1 VSTQRLGLI
10 VILAGLMAFA
20 PMSIDMYLPA
30 LPELARVLG
39 TDAAHAQITLATF
52 FLGFAIGQAFY
63 GPVSDR
69 FGRKPPLYVSLS
81 LYTLASLGCALAP
94 GIEELAALRFLQALG
109 ACAGAVIAR
118 AVVRD
123 LFESHEA
130 VKVLSAL
137 TLVFGL
143 APILAPLIG
152 GYLLLWFGWQAIF
165 YLLAGFGVVSLIAV
179 IFGLPETHRPENTRS
194 LALGAVLGTYW
205 HLLCQRRFLGY
216 ALCGGFGSAG
226 MFAYIAGSP
235 FVFIELFGVA
245 PQHYGWF
252 FGTNAI
258 GLVMAA
264 QINGWLHRH
273 AGSHA
278 ILNVVV
284 AVQALAG
291 LALLADAVTGLGDL
305 FGIAVPL
312 FLFVASLGFISANT
326 TVLAMEPFKATAGAA
341 SALMGTLQFG
351 LAAMAALGVSTIPSA
366 TALPM
371 ASVIAACGVLGLLM
385 LRVTVKRV

>member
-1 VSTQRLGLI
+1 MKPHYFGLI
-10 VILAGLMAFA
+10 VILAALMAFA
-20 PMSIDMYLPA
+20 PMAIDMYLPA
-30 LPELARVLG
+30 LPELARVFG
-39 TDAAHAQITLATF
+39 TGTAQAQITLATF
-52 FLGFAIGQAFY
+52 FLGFATGQALY

-69 FGRKPPLYVSLS
+69 YGRKPPLYVSLT
-81 LYTLASLGCALAP
+81 LFTLASIGCAFAPSIDALA
-94 GIEELAALRFLQALG
+94 GLRFVQALG

-118 AVVRD
+118 AIVRD

-165 YLLAGFGVVSLIAV
+165 HALAAFGFIMLIAV
-179 IFGLPETHRPENTRS
+179 HFGLPETHRAENARS

-205 HLLCQRRFLGY
+205 HLLRQRRFLGY

-235 FVFIELFGVA
+235 HVFIELFGVA
-245 PQHYGWF
+245 PQHYGWL
-252 FGTNAI
+252 FGTNAL
-258 GLVMAA
+258 GLVIAA

-278 ILNVVV
+278 ILN
-284 AVQALAG
+284 AVTTIQAVAG
-291 LALLADAVTGLGDL
+291 LALLADAVTGFGGLI
-305 FGIAVPL
+305 GIAVPL
-312 FLFVASLGFISANT
+312 FVFVGSLGFISPNT
-326 TVLAMEPFKATAGAA
+326 TVLAMEPFKSTAGAA
-341 SALMGTLQFG
+341 SALMGTLQFT
-351 LAAMAALGVSTIPSA
+351 LAACAALGVSLIPVA

-371 ASVIAACGVLGLLM
+371 AAVIAVCGLLAVLM
-385 LRVTVKRV
+385 LRVVVAD